1 MNDISLVIMCTFVFT
16 HLSLFLCVLLTRVK
30 ICNQMSR
37 NVNITVILRL
47 CSAIVVYLMC
57 LVSTCSKT
65 KGCFPDTA
73 TTRENKGSI
82 QLIGSYKFK

>member
-1 MNDISLVIMCTFVFT
+1 MCTNKGKDRY
-16 HLSLFLCVLLTRVK
+16 SDA
-30 ICNQMSR
+30 
-37 NVNITVILRL
+37 NITVRLRVFNMI
-47 CSAIVVYLMC
+47 AVYLMC

-65 KGCFPDTA
+65 KSCFPDTT